1 MEQASKYILM
11 FNRILLSID
20 VEQTLYW
27 PRQITFYYIC
37 IDELLYTDHTNNLQI
52 IEQISRVFLL
62 KKQMYS
68 TIFSLKWLLAIYLV
82 FQWSQQIYVSLCVT
96 SPNTMC
102 TIKSFFKSTQYN
114 LDTRNARTL
123 WTHVHNPTPMS
134 IFEDWD
140 RKFYEIA
147 TDASLSMVMSS
158 TTKCIM
164 LLNSRIFTPMKTRTQ
179 NLRCYR
185 DSCNHQ
191 NSRMCAFRMYN

>member
-52 IEQISRVFLL
+52 IEQTSQVFLL

-82 FQWSQQIYVSLCVT
+82 FQWSQWIYVSL
-96 SPNTMC
+96 
-102 TIKSFFKSTQYN
+102 
-114 LDTRNARTL
+114 
-123 WTHVHNPTPMS
+123 
-134 IFEDWD
+134 
-140 RKFYEIA
+140 
-147 TDASLSMVMSS
+147 
-158 TTKCIM
+158 
-164 LLNSRIFTPMKTRTQ
+164 
-179 NLRCYR
+179 
-185 DSCNHQ
+185 
-191 NSRMCAFRMYN
+191 